1 MCSMRCA
8 SYRCSADPWPE
19 PAVGGT
25 CVAGNFLMHRQ
36 AALLL
41 YFVRQAAGSS
51 GYFRHNNQDLGT
63 LGKGTR
69 VSLMAIRQWIRMGN
83 GLIWLPAIAVGV
95 LLAGC
100 TSTQKSSVG
109 VVDRNH
115 SGANSA
121 VQRQPVT
128 SGQYRVQRGDTL
140 YSIAFRFGWDWKA
153 LAARNGIPA
162 PYVIRPGQI
171 IRFDGQPGQTRPTAV
186 ATAPVVTNPRTGSS
200 VSSRP
205 PAPPQQPPVRPQSQ
219 PQKTVA
225 TAPVSAPNTS
235 IPRSAAGWV
244 WPANGPLIGRF
255 SSNGSLNKGID
266 IAGEL
271 GQPVLAASDG
281 SVVYAG
287 SGLRGYGELVIIKHS
302 DTYVSAYGHNRRL
315 LVREGQQVKVGQTI
329 AEMGSTGTD
338 RVKLHFEIRRQGKP
352 VDPLQYLPRR

>member
-1 MCSMRCA
+1 
-8 SYRCSADPWPE
+8 
-19 PAVGGT
+19 
-25 CVAGNFLMHRQ
+25 
-36 AALLL
+36 
-41 YFVRQAAGSS
+41 
-51 GYFRHNNQDLGT
+51 
-63 LGKGTR
+63 
-69 VSLMAIRQWIRMGN
+69 MAIRQWIRMGN
-83 GLIWLPAIAVGV
+83 GLTWLPAVAAGI

-100 TSTQKSSVG
+100 SSTQKDGVN

-115 SGANSA
+115 PGATSA
-121 VQRQPVT
+121 PQRQPVT

-171 IRFDGQPGQTRPTAV
+171 IRFDGQRGQARPTAV
-186 ATAPVVTNPRTGSS
+186 AATPVATNPRTGSS
-200 VSSRP
+200 TSTRP
-205 PAPPQQPPVRPQSQ
+205 PVQTQQPAVRPQTSAPQ
-219 PQKTVA
+219 PVA
-225 TAPVSAPNTS
+225 TAPAAQPNTS
-235 IPRSAAGWV
+235 TTRSSAGWV